1 MRLGACAGAPDREH
15 WLVLKK
21 PRGIARGNVRSG
33 AGMTKQH
40 TDQTKK
46 PLGLAIVG
54 LGMAHKPHVE
64 ALRNL
69 AAEVRILHCHAPS
82 AERRKSFGEKHPDL
96 PLTEQFQSILD
107 DPAVDVVLILTPP
120 FSHRDL
126 VLACAKAGKHVLL
139 EKPLDV
145 STERAW
151 ESVRAMEAADLRFG
165 VVFQHRFR
173 HASQILR
180 RLVQSG
186 DLGELVSGSASIR
199 WWRSFDYF
207 AEPGRGMKA
216 RDGGGVLLTQA
227 IHTLD
232 LFLSLTGPVKEVA
245 AMARTSKLRSI
256 DTEDVAA
263 AAVEFANGAIGAI
276 DATTVSFPGQPER
289 IELACTKGTAILS
302 VEELT
307 VHFMDGRVLHEAG
320 SAQGGGGADPMA
332 FSCAAHQAQ
341 IADFLEAVRTHRPP
355 QCSGRDAVRVLGLI
369 EAMLESSTSGK
380 AVSIKNS

>member
-1 MRLGACAGAPDREH
+1 MHAA
-15 WLVLKK
+15 
-21 PRGIARGNVRSG
+21 
-33 AGMTKQH
+33 KQK
-40 TDQTKK
+40 TSK

-69 AAEVRILHCHAPS
+69 AAEVRILHCFAPS

-96 PLTEQFQSILD
+96 PLTEDLQIILD
-107 DPAVDVVLILTPP
+107 DPTVDVVLILTPP

-126 VLACAKAGKHVLL
+126 VLACAAAGKHVLL

-145 STERAW
+145 SVERALK
-151 ESVRAMEAADLRFG
+151 SVQAMEAADLRFG

-180 RLVQSG
+180 QLVLS
-186 DLGELVSGSASIR
+186 DALGALVSGSASIR
-199 WWRSFDYF
+199 WWRSPDYF

-232 LFLSLTGPVKEVA
+232 LFLSLTGPIKTVA
-245 AMARTSKLRSI
+245 AMARTSPLRHI

-263 AAVEFANGAIGAI
+263 AAVEFHNGALGAI
-276 DATTVSFPGQPER
+276 DATTVSYPGQPER

-302 VEELT
+302 VEDLT
-307 VHFMDGRVLHEAG
+307 VYFTDGRILHEAG
-320 SAQGGGGADPMA
+320 SAAGGGGADPMA

-341 IADFLEAVRTHRPP
+341 IADFLDAVRNHRAP

-369 EAMLESSTSGK
+369 EAMLESSKAGK
-380 AVSIKNS
+380 TVTIPAA

>member
-1 MRLGACAGAPDREH
+1 MVKGSKDTA
-15 WLVLKK
+15 
-21 PRGIARGNVRSG
+21 
-33 AGMTKQH
+33 
-40 TDQTKK
+40 K

-82 AERRKSFGEKHPDL
+82 PERRKSFGEKHPDL
-96 PLTEQFQSILD
+96 PITEHLQSILD
-107 DPAVDVVLILTPP
+107 DREVDVVLILTPP
-120 FSHRDL
+120 FSHREL
-126 VLACAKAGKHVLL
+126 VLACAAAGKHVLL

-145 STERAW
+145 STARAW
-151 ESVRAMEAADLRFG
+151 DSVRAMEAADLRFG

-173 HASQILR
+173 HASQVLR
-180 RLVQSG
+180 QLVQSG
-186 DLGELVSGSASIR
+186 ELGTLVSGSASIR
-199 WWRSFDYF
+199 WWRSFEYF
-207 AEPGRGMKA
+207 AEAGRGMKA

-232 LFLSLTGPVKEVA
+232 LFLSLTGPIAKVS
-245 AMARTSKLRSI
+245 AMARTSPLRHI
-256 DTEDVAA
+256 DTEDIAA
-263 AAVEFANGAIGAI
+263 AAVEFHNGAIGAI
-276 DATTVSFPGQPER
+276 DATTVSYPGQPER

-302 VEELT
+302 VEDLT

-320 SAQGGGGADPMA
+320 SAAGGGGADPMA

-341 IADFLEAVRTHRPP
+341 IADFLDAVRSHRAP

-369 EAMLESSTSGK
+369 EAMLESSASAQSV
-380 AVSIKNS
+380 AVPAQ